1 MQAQVELNNS
11 VFTNKERPSKC
22 SAAPPQRPTKP
33 YLGDGVLAGGSENLE
48 VAIGSYE
55 NEARKTPRNL
65 PRPPQDPQGP
75 PRPPQ
80 DPRGLPQGP
89 PKAGGIFLVVKA
101 FALAGEW
108 YVFAPP
114 GEWYGFAPAPVDEF
128 YAPAPCPGSGW

>member
-1 MQAQVELNNS
+1 MFRRA
-11 VFTNKERPSKC
+11 T
-22 SAAPPQRPTKP
+22 PQRQTKP

-48 VAIGSYE
+48 VTLGSYE
-55 NEARKTPRNL
+55 NETRKTPRNL

-114 GEWYGFAPAPVDEF
+114 GEWYVFAPAPVDEF